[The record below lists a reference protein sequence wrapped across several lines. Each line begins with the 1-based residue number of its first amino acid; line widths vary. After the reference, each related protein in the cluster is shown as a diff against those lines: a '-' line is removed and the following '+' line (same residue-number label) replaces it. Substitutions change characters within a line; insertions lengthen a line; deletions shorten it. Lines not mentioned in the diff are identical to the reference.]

1 MIKLIA
7 SDVDGTLLKE
17 ESQNLNPNIYDII
30 RQLKE
35 MDIHFIAASGRQY
48 YNLRNIFAPVQD
60 DISYIAENGSLCIS
74 DGKVISRGLID
85 RELGLRIFRAIK
97 EYGNCHCLLSCES
110 TCYVE
115 STSTAF
121 IDHVKNGLCYNTC
134 VVDDLSQIQEPFL
147 KIAVCDY
154 NGTDDIWTYCRDL
167 FSDEI
172 KVVTSGYTWIDFI
185 APNANKGSALAELAR
200 HFNVK
205 PEECMTFGDQYND
218 AEMLQFAGIS
228 YAMNTGAP
236 GISNFATYTTDS
248 VEKVLYGLLDKLIHG
263 NQ

>member
-97 EYGNCHCLLSCES
+97 EYGNCHCLLPCES

-147 KIAVCDY
+147 KLPSVTIMEQMISGHIAEIYFLMKLRLLLLVIL
-154 NGTDDIWTYCRDL
+154 GLISLLQMPTRDL
-167 FSDEI
+167 
-172 KVVTSGYTWIDFI
+172 
-185 APNANKGSALAELAR
+185 
-200 HFNVK
+200 H
-205 PEECMTFGDQYND
+205 
-218 AEMLQFAGIS
+218 LQ
-228 YAMNTGAP
+228 NLP
-236 GISNFATYTTDS
+236 AT
-248 VEKVLYGLLDKLIHG
+248 LM
-263 NQ
+263 

>member
-17 ESQNLNPNIYDII
+17 ESQNLNPNIYDIV

-97 EYGNCHCLLSCES
+97 EYGNCHCLLPCES

-147 KIAVCDY
+147 KLPSVTIMEQMISGHIAEIYFLMKLRLLLLVIL
-154 NGTDDIWTYCRDL
+154 GLISLLQMPTRDL
-167 FSDEI
+167 
-172 KVVTSGYTWIDFI
+172 
-185 APNANKGSALAELAR
+185 
-200 HFNVK
+200 H
-205 PEECMTFGDQYND
+205 
-218 AEMLQFAGIS
+218 LQ
-228 YAMNTGAP
+228 NLP
-236 GISNFATYTTDS
+236 AT
-248 VEKVLYGLLDKLIHG
+248 LM
-263 NQ
+263 